1 MNIWWVKILTAVA
14 GGSIGAYVVSPPCQ
28 VIVYTVQDDGDDP
41 FLASLALPD
50 FLALKASNRSAS
62 VATLCSLALALLEL
76 RLAIA
81 SSLQV

>member
-1 MNIWWVKILTAVA
+1 MPGAIYVKASL
-14 GGSIGAYVVSPPCQ
+14 Q
-28 VIVYTVQDDGDDP
+28 VIVYAVHDDGDDP